1 MQVINA
7 GISSKMAADNMTGC
21 LPDVWQFCGLTSAG
35 ANTNLMCPSVSY
47 RRPVQPMSN
56 KLSQVD
62 HAERLCEKPI
72 MFICTTGTVQQ
83 EQCSKTINT
92 LVIVI
97 TARTSCT
104 LLGLFTSDS

>member
-47 RRPVQPMSN
+47 RRPVQAMTN
-56 KLSQVD
+56 KLSQVGR
-62 HAERLCEKPI
+62 AEQFGEQPTMLNCI
-72 MFICTTGTVQQ
+72 TGTLQPDHVQLGSC
-83 EQCSKTINT
+83 EYSLGI
-92 LVIVI
+92 LHA
-97 TARTSCT
+97 AR
-104 LLGLFTSDS
+104 LNDV

>member
-47 RRPVQPMSN
+47 RRPVQAMTN
-56 KLSQVD
+56 KLSQVGY
-62 HAERLCEKPI
+62 AEHLDEQPT
-72 MFICTTGTVQQ
+72 MFKRITATVQQ
-83 EQCSKTINT
+83 VRMQLGSCDCSQDILDATGHMD
-92 LVIVI
+92 V
-97 TARTSCT
+97 
-104 LLGLFTSDS
+104 

>member
-47 RRPVQPMSN
+47 RRPVQAMTN
-56 KLSQVD
+56 KLSQVG
-62 HAERLCEKPI
+62 HAERLCETPI
-72 MFICTTGTVQQ
+72 MFTRTPGTVQQ
-83 EQCSKTINT
+83 GHVQLGLCDFSQD
-92 LVIVI
+92 
-97 TARTSCT
+97 RSSM
-104 LLGLFTSDS
+104 LLGSLISHC